1 MDQHSPPEILDL
13 AFRKASAYLLE
24 PIIKAPAIYSRV
36 EFVCRNL
43 RNRSAVR
50 VLLFESS
57 FVVALVSLKGKIESP
72 PDHS

>member
-13 AFRKASAYLLE
+13 AFRKASAHLSE
-24 PIIKAPAIYSRV
+24 PIIKHPAIYSRV

-50 VLLFESS
+50 VVLYESS
-57 FVVALVSLKGKIESP
+57 FVI
-72 PDHS
+72 

>member
-13 AFRKASAYLLE
+13 AFRKASAHLSE
-24 PIIKAPAIYSRV
+24 PIIKDPVIYSRL

-43 RNRSAVR
+43 RHRSAVR

-57 FVVALVSLKGKIESP
+57 IVV
-72 PDHS
+72 